1 MWTAIRFRRQASK
14 CATLAKQT
22 HDEECRLRYMRLEQM
37 YLHLAEENEQPV
49 GQIRA
54 FADTSE
60 KKTAA

>member
-1 MWTAIRFRRQASK
+1 
-14 CATLAKQT
+14 
-22 HDEECRLRYMRLEQM
+22 MRLEQM

-60 KKTAA
+60 KKPAA

>member
-1 MWTAIRFRRQASK
+1 
-14 CATLAKQT
+14 
-22 HDEECRLRYMRLEQM
+22 MRLEQM